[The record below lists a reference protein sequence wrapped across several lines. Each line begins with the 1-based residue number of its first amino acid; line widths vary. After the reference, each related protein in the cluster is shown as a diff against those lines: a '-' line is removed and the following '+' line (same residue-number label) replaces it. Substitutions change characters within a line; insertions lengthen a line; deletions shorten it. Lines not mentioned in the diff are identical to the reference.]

1 MSSILLSSDFIEK
14 HESPCSCDI
23 QTQYIAHLYSK
34 RFAPQLVAEGRLAST
49 LFLSLCGRLIYC
61 NSSHFEPSGGERFC
75 APSVELSAGKKNN
88 PAAGMRTDSMS
99 RNVSEYIWHR
109 LSEWGLKRVYG
120 YPGDGVGGLDVALE
134 KAKDFMEYV
143 QVRHEEMAAFM
154 ASAHAK
160 FTGQVGLC
168 YATSGPGAIHLLNGL
183 YDAKLDHVP
192 VVALLGQQARTA
204 LGASYQ
210 QEVDLQNLFSD
221 VAEFVGLASLPEQVR
236 HLIDRAVRI
245 AHTKRAVT
253 CVILP
258 NDLQI
263 LNYEDPPLAHG
274 ATHTGVGYAYV
285 SKLPDELALRAAA
298 EVLNSGKKVA
308 MLVGAGALDATDE
321 VIAVAERSRAGV
333 AKALLGKAAVPDD
346 LPFVTGSIGLLGTKP
361 SWDLMKECDT
371 FLMVGSAF
379 PYSEFLPEPGKAR
392 GVQIDIDGTRL
403 SLRYPMEV
411 NIIGDSATTLRA
423 LLPMLT
429 QKDESS
435 WSRQIEKGLKSWW
448 RTLEERAMDSAEPL
462 NPQRVFWE
470 LSPRLPDNAIIT
482 ADSGSVANWYARDL
496 KMRRGM
502 KASLSGGLASLGAG
516 TPYAV
521 AGKMAFPDRTVI
533 ACMGDGAMQMN
544 GLNVMI
550 TIAKY
555 WKQWSNPRLIVL
567 VLNNRDL
574 NQVTWEER
582 IQLGAGKTE
591 STQSIPDFPY
601 HKYAEL
607 IGLKGIFV
615 DDPDKV
621 GAAWDE
627 ALSSDRPVILE
638 AYTDPNVPPLPPHIT
653 LKDAKNFLAMMPTEP
668 ELGSVL
674 KNSAK
679 ELLTGILPGKE

>member
-1 MSSILLSSDFIEK
+1 MS
-14 HESPCSCDI
+14 
-23 QTQYIAHLYSK
+23 
-34 RFAPQLVAEGRLAST
+34 
-49 LFLSLCGRLIYC
+49 
-61 NSSHFEPSGGERFC
+61 
-75 APSVELSAGKKNN
+75 
-88 PAAGMRTDSMS
+88 M
-99 RNVSEYIWHR
+99 NVSEFIWHR

-134 KAKDFMEYV
+134 KAKGFMEYV

-160 FTGQVGLC
+160 FTGEVGLC

-183 YDAKLDHVP
+183 YDAKMDHVP
-192 VVALLGQQARTA
+192 VVALVGQQARTA

-210 QEVDLQNLFSD
+210 QEVDLLNLFKD
-221 VAEFVGLASLPEQVR
+221 VASEFVGLASVPEQVR

-245 AHTKRAVT
+245 AHNKRSVT

-258 NDLQI
+258 NDLQ
-263 LNYEDPPLAHG
+263 LLPYEDPPLAHG
-274 ATHTGVGYAYV
+274 ATHTGIGYAGPA
-285 SKLPDELALRAAA
+285 KLPDEATLRAAA
-298 EVLNSGKKVA
+298 DVLNSGKKVA
-308 MLVGAGALDATDE
+308 MLVGAGALEATDE
-321 VIAVAERSRAGV
+321 VIAVAEKLKAGV
-333 AKALLGKAAVPDD
+333 AKALLGKAVVPDD
-346 LPFVTGSIGLLGTKP
+346 LPFVTGSLGLLGTKP
-361 SWDLMKECDT
+361 SWDLMKGCDT
-371 FLMVGSAF
+371 LLMVGSAF
-379 PYSEFLPEPGKAR
+379 PYSEFLPKPGAAR
-392 GVQIDIDGTRL
+392 GVQIDIDGNRL

-411 NIIGDSATTLRA
+411 NMVGDSATTLRA
-423 LLPMLT
+423 LLPLLKQNQDT
-429 QKDESS
+429 S
-435 WSRQIEKGLKSWW
+435 WAREIENGLKSWW
-448 RTLEERAMDSAEPL
+448 KTLRARAMDGADPL

-470 LSPRLPDNAIIT
+470 LSPRLPNNAIIT

-516 TPYAV
+516 TPYALS
-521 AGKMAFPDRTVI
+521 AKMAFPNRTVI

-550 TIAKY
+550 TISKY
-555 WKQWSNPRLIVL
+555 WKKWPNPCLIVL

-582 IQLGAGKTE
+582 VQMGAGKTE
-591 STQSIPDFPY
+591 LTQSIPDFPY

-607 IGLKGIFV
+607 LGLKGIFV
-615 DDPDKV
+615 NDPEKV

-627 ALSSDRPVILE
+627 ALAADRPVILE

-653 LKDAKNFLAMMPTEP
+653 LKDAKNFMMMMREEP

-679 ELLTGILPGKE
+679 ELLTSLVPGKE

>member
-1 MSSILLSSDFIEK
+1 MS
-14 HESPCSCDI
+14 
-23 QTQYIAHLYSK
+23 
-34 RFAPQLVAEGRLAST
+34 
-49 LFLSLCGRLIYC
+49 
-61 NSSHFEPSGGERFC
+61 
-75 APSVELSAGKKNN
+75 
-88 PAAGMRTDSMS
+88 M
-99 RNVSEYIWHR
+99 NVSEFVWQR
-109 LSEWGLKRVYG
+109 LGEWGLNRVYG

-134 KAKDFMEYV
+134 KAKDKMEYI

-183 YDAKLDHVP
+183 YDAKMDHVP
-192 VVALLGQQARTA
+192 VVAIVGQQARA
-204 LGASYQ
+204 SIGASYQ
-210 QEVDLQNLFSD
+210 QEVDLQTLFKD
-221 VAEFVGLASLPEQVR
+221 VASDYVATGTIPAQVR
-236 HLIDRAVRI
+236 TLIDRAVRI
-245 AHTKRAVT
+245 AQTRRSVT

-258 NDLQI
+258 NDLQ
-263 LNYEDPPLAHG
+263 LLDYEEPKMTHG
-274 ATHTGVGYAYV
+274 YTHTGVGFPGEAKV
-285 SKLPDELALRAAA
+285 PEAGALQAAA
-298 EVLNSGKKVA
+298 AVLNAGRKVA
-308 MLVGAGALDATDE
+308 ILVGAGALEATDA
-321 VIAVAERSRAGV
+321 VIAVADRLGAGV
-333 AKALLGKAAVPDD
+333 AKALLGKAALPDD
-346 LPFVTGSIGLLGTKP
+346 LPYVTGSLGLLGTKP
-361 SWDLMKECDT
+361 SWDLMKGCDT
-371 FLMVGSAF
+371 LLMVGSSF
-379 PYSEFLPEPGKAR
+379 PYSEFLPKPGEAR
-392 GVQIDIDGTRL
+392 GVQIDIKGENL

-411 NIIGDSATTLRA
+411 NMIGDSAATLAA
-423 LLPMLT
+423 LLPLLV
-429 QKDESS
+429 QKTDTS
-435 WSRQIEKGLKSWW
+435 WRDTIAAGLQEWW
-448 RTLEERAMDSAEPL
+448 RVLEARAMSPAEPL

-470 LSPRLPDNAIIT
+470 LSPRLPDQAIIT

-502 KASLSGGLASLGAG
+502 KGSLSGSLASLGAG
-516 TPYAV
+516 TPYAM
-521 AGKMAFPDRTVI
+521 AAKMAFPERTVI

-550 TIAKY
+550 TISKY
-555 WKQWSNPRLIVL
+555 WRQWSNPHLIVL

-582 IQLGAGKTE
+582 VQLGAGKTE

-615 DDPDKV
+615 DDPDRV

-627 ALSSDRPVILE
+627 ALAADRPVILE

-653 LKDAKNFLAMMPTEP
+653 LKDAAHFMSMMASEP

-679 ELLTGILPGKE
+679 ELLATVMPGKG

>member
-1 MSSILLSSDFIEK
+1 M
-14 HESPCSCDI
+14 
-23 QTQYIAHLYSK
+23 
-34 RFAPQLVAEGRLAST
+34 
-49 LFLSLCGRLIYC
+49 
-61 NSSHFEPSGGERFC
+61 
-75 APSVELSAGKKNN
+75 
-88 PAAGMRTDSMS
+88 
-99 RNVSEYIWHR
+99 NVSEFVWHR
-109 LSEWGLKRVYG
+109 LSEWSLRRVYG

-134 KAKDFMEYV
+134 KAKAKMQYV

-183 YDAKLDHVP
+183 YDAKMDHVP
-192 VVALLGQQARTA
+192 VVALVGQQARSG

-210 QEVDLQNLFSD
+210 QEVDLQNLFQD
-221 VAEFVGLASLPEQVR
+221 VTEYVGMASVPEQVR
-236 HLIDRAVRI
+236 HLVDRAVRI
-245 AHTKRAVT
+245 AHSKRAVT

-258 NDLQI
+258 NDLQE
-263 LNYEDPPLAHG
+263 LEYKDPPLAHG
-274 ATHTGVGYAYV
+274 ATHTGVGYAGPA
-285 SKLPDELALRAAA
+285 KLPEESLLRAAA
-298 EVLNSGKKVA
+298 DVLNKGDKVA
-308 MLVGAGALDATDE
+308 MLVGAGALEATDE
-321 VIAVAERSRAGV
+321 VIAVAERLQAGV
-333 AKALLGKAAVPDD
+333 AKALLGKAALPDD

-361 SWDLMKECDT
+361 SWDLMKGCDT
-371 FLMVGSAF
+371 FFMIGSAF
-379 PYSEFLPEPGKAR
+379 PYSEFLPKPGDAR
-392 GVQIDIDGTRL
+392 GVQIDIDGGRL

-411 NIIGDSATTLRA
+411 NIVGDSATTLRA

-429 QKDESS
+429 QKKELS
-435 WSRQIEKGLKSWW
+435 WRRGIEKGLRSWW
-448 RTLEERAMDSAEPL
+448 QTLEKRAMDSAEPL

-550 TIAKY
+550 TISKY

-582 IQLGAGKTE
+582 IQLGAGKTK

-615 DDPDKV
+615 DHPDRV

-627 ALSSDRPVILE
+627 ALAADRPVILE
-638 AYTDPNVPPLPPHIT
+638 AFTDPNVPPLPPHIT
-653 LKDAKNFLAMMPTEP
+653 LKDAKNFVSMIPSEP

-674 KNSAK
+674 RNSAK
-679 ELLTGILPGKE
+679 ELLTSVLPGKD

>member
-1 MSSILLSSDFIEK
+1 
-14 HESPCSCDI
+14 
-23 QTQYIAHLYSK
+23 
-34 RFAPQLVAEGRLAST
+34 
-49 LFLSLCGRLIYC
+49 
-61 NSSHFEPSGGERFC
+61 
-75 APSVELSAGKKNN
+75 
-88 PAAGMRTDSMS
+88 
-99 RNVSEYIWHR
+99 
-109 LSEWGLKRVYG
+109 
-120 YPGDGVGGLDVALE
+120 
-134 KAKDFMEYV
+134 MEYV

-183 YDAKLDHVP
+183 YDAKMDHVP
-192 VVALLGQQARTA
+192 VVALVGQQARTG

-210 QEVDLQNLFSD
+210 QEVDLQNLFQD
-221 VAEFVGLASLPEQVR
+221 VTEDVGMASVPEQVR

-245 AHTKRAVT
+245 AHNKRAVS

-258 NDLQI
+258 NDLQE
-263 LNYEDPPLAHG
+263 LEYVDPPLAHG
-274 ATHTGVGYAYV
+274 ATHTGIGYAGPA
-285 SKLPDELALRAAA
+285 KLPDEAQLRAAA
-298 EVLNSGKKVA
+298 DILNSGKKVA
-308 MLVGAGALDATDE
+308 MLIGAGTLDATDE
-321 VIAVAERSRAGV
+321 VIAVAERLQAGV

-361 SWDLMKECDT
+361 SWDLMKGCDT

-379 PYSEFLPEPGKAR
+379 PYSEFLPKPGAAR
-392 GVQIDIDGTRL
+392 GVQIDIDGSRL

-411 NIIGDSATTLRA
+411 NLVGDSAATLRA

-429 QKDESS
+429 QKNVPS
-435 WSRQIEKGLKSWW
+435 WRSGIEKGLKDWW
-448 RTLEERAMDSAEPL
+448 ETLEQRAMDSAEPL
-462 NPQRVFWE
+462 NPQRLFWE

-496 KMRRGM
+496 RMRRGM

-516 TPYAV
+516 TPYAL
-521 AGKMAFPDRTVI
+521 AGKMAYPDRTVI

-550 TIAKY
+550 TISKY

-615 DDPDKV
+615 DNPDRV
-621 GAAWDE
+621 GSAWDE
-627 ALSSDRPVILE
+627 ALASDRPVILE

-653 LKDAKNFLAMMPTEP
+653 LKDAKNFVSMIPSEP

-679 ELLTGILPGKE
+679 ELLTSVLPGKD